1 MSKILC
7 ASLLLVLSAGARAE
21 ETREETAAVI
31 VGGPAPVAGGIESR
45 PLGSLEP
52 CDHVAFAERS
62 KCLQQVADGP
72 GTQINATPTVPLTTP
87 QPDPAAQRALER
99 CDTLRG
105 EEKERCAKDAKA
117 AAAAEDKDRGAGA
130 VGAATGGSSAGP
142 SVPGAPAGATR

>member
-1 MSKILC
+1 MRKTVIAL
-7 ASLLLVLSAGARAE
+7 ALLVLSAQAQAE
-21 ETREETAAVI
+21 ETTQVI
-31 VGGPAPVAGGIESR
+31 VGGPAPAVGAIESR

-52 CDHVAFAERS
+52 CENVAFAERS

-72 GTQINATPTVPLTTP
+72 GTQINAAPTVPLTAPP

-117 AAAAEDKDRGAGA
+117 AAAAEEKLRGPESVGAGA
-130 VGAATGGSSAGP
+130 T
-142 SVPGAPAGATR
+142 GAPAAR

>member
-7 ASLLLVLSAGARAE
+7 AALLLVLSAGARAE
-21 ETREETAAVI
+21 ETREETAQVI
-31 VGGPAPVAGGIESR
+31 VGGPAPLVGGIEAR

-72 GTQINATPTVPLTTP
+72 GTQIRAAPTVPLTTP
-87 QPDPAAQRALER
+87 PARPDAEAQRALER

-117 AAAAEDKDRGAGA
+117 AAAAQEKERGAGS
-130 VGAATGGSSAGP
+130 VGAGATA
-142 SVPGAPAGATR
+142 APAGR

>member
-7 ASLLLVLSAGARAE
+7 AALLLVLSALTLAE
-21 ETREETAAVI
+21 ETTQVI
-31 VGGPAPVAGGIESR
+31 VGGPAPAVGGIEAR

-52 CDHVAFAERS
+52 CENVAFAERS

-87 QPDPAAQRALER
+87 TPPQPDPAAQRALER

-117 AAAAEDKDRGAGA
+117 ATAAEEKLRGPESVGAGA
-130 VGAATGGSSAGP
+130 T
-142 SVPGAPAGATR
+142 APPTAR